1 MWSQTKGERMSTT
14 EAFTYEEEFG
24 PDERYQIWERPRYVG
39 HLEEGRAHA
48 SEPRLIATCPSAEAV
63 GVALVQLAED
73 RAEAGTYHA
82 PIIGVLDSENGRWV
96 TGMWPGGGAL

>member
-1 MWSQTKGERMSTT
+1 MTT

-24 PDERYQIWERPRYVG
+24 PDERYRIFERQRNPDYAAV
-39 HLEEGRAHA
+39 
-48 SEPRLIATCPSAEAV
+48 LIATCPSAEAV